1 MDSAP
6 LRRTVSNEY
15 APTPP
20 PPPPVFS
27 INPPS
32 PYTWVKPASSNITRI
47 PARKSDIERERERQ
61 QRDYKLVARSIV
73 SYFINHLYK
82 FDVAHKTLLFDCV

>member
-61 QRDYKLVARSIV
+61 RDYKLVARSIV
-73 SYFINHLYK
+73 SYFMYQ
-82 FDVAHKTLLFDCV
+82 FDVAYKTFLFDYV